1 MSNYPKFFLKKS
13 NKHQGFK
20 GYTLIEILIG
30 IVILSILFSIGF
42 AGFRDFSRRQSL
54 EVLAR
59 KIKGDLAL
67 IREKAISGEK
77 PYNDEYEGMDIKC
90 SAPNTLSGYSFRVI
104 TNHNYILEAVC
115 LGGAVEVKNVKISD
129 NLEISVPSPNPI
141 FFKVLSKGTNVLST
155 PAEIIITQTE
165 SEKSFNIS
173 VTESGEIK

>member
-1 MSNYPKFFLKKS
+1 MSIYLKSLLKKNNYPLF
-13 NKHQGFK
+13 NY

-67 IREKAISGEK
+67 AREKAISGEK
-77 PYNDEYEGMDIKC
+77 PTDEVC
-90 SAPNTLSGYSFRVI
+90 LTLSGYNFLVE
-104 TNHNYILEAVC
+104 TNSNYVLQAVC
-115 LGGAVEVKNVKISD
+115 SGVPVEIKNVEIGS
-129 NLEISVPSPNPI
+129 NLVISVPSPNPI
-141 FFKVLSKGTNVLST
+141 VFKVLSKGTNIPPT

-165 SEKSFNIS
+165 SQKSFT
-173 VTESGEIK
+173 VTVTQAGEIK